1 MKRESWSSRLGF
13 ILAVSGSAI
22 GLANIW
28 RFPYL
33 VGEYGG
39 SAFVVVYLIC
49 LALIGFPIL
58 IAELVLGRK
67 ARKGPAGAFA
77 ELGKSK
83 SWGWA
88 GKLTVL
94 TGFIVSSFYSAIAG
108 WIVGYLIES
117 IKGNVTHFT
126 DTAQAVVHFDSLLSS
141 PFFTLGSHTLFV
153 SLSTLI
159 LFFGV
164 RQGIER
170 GNKILMPILMGLL
183 FLLLGYS
190 FTLPN
195 SSQALTFL
203 WKPDL
208 SALTSGAVL
217 AALGQSFF
225 TLSLGQ
231 GTIVTYGSYV
241 KREENLI
248 FSCLPIV
255 LMDTLVSIICATLVF
270 AIVFSVGLSPD
281 SGPGLIFHTLP
292 VVFSQIPLGAFLAP
306 LFFLLTALAAL
317 TSEISAMEPSIAYLI
332 DEWGI
337 PRKKAA
343 WLVGSLVFLVGIPSA
358 LSTNLLKDVH
368 IFGSSILDAL
378 IFLCS
383 NILIPLGGLA
393 ATILVGWVFGA
404 HSSLKELKEG
414 AVALFDRNKFLS
426 RYFSFCFKYLAPF
439 LIVIVLINQ
448 LL

>member
-39 SAFVVVYLIC
+39 AGFVLVYLFS
-49 LALIGFPIL
+49 LAVIGFPVL
-58 IAELVLGRK
+58 IAEIVLGRK
-67 ARKGPAGAFA
+67 SRKGPAGAFK

-83 SWGWA
+83 AWGWV

-108 WIVGYLIES
+108 WILGYLVES
-117 IKGNVTHFT
+117 VKGNITNFSTTGDAVAYFEVLLASPLFT
-126 DTAQAVVHFDSLLSS
+126 FGA
-141 PFFTLGSHTLFV
+141 HTLFV
-153 SLSTLI
+153 AASTMI

-164 RQGIER
+164 RHGIER
-170 GNKILMPILMGLL
+170 GNKILMPILMALLL
-183 FLLLGYS
+183 FLLGYGL
-190 FTLPN
+190 TLEN
-195 SSQALTFL
+195 ATDAFQFL
-203 WKPDL
+203 WKPNL
-208 SALTSGAVL
+208 SALSWGAIL

-231 GTIVTYGSYV
+231 GTMVTYGSYV
-241 KREENLI
+241 KKEENLI
-248 FSCLPIV
+248 LSCLPIV
-255 LMDTLVSIICATLVF
+255 LMDTLVSIISATIVF
-270 AIVFSVGLSPD
+270 SIVFSVGLAPN

-292 VVFSQIPLGAFLAP
+292 VVFSKIPFGNLLAP
-306 LFFLLTALAAL
+306 LFFLLTTLAAL

-332 DEWGI
+332 DEWEI

-343 WLVGSLVFLVGIPSA
+343 SIIGLLVFLVGAPSA
-358 LSTNLLKDVH
+358 LSTNLMKEYQF
-368 IFGSSILDAL
+368 FGATFFEGME
-378 IFLCS
+378 FLCS

-393 ATILVGWVFGA
+393 ATILAGWVFG
-404 HSSLKELKEG
+404 SKKTVNELKEG
-414 AVALFDRNKFLS
+414 SGRLFDKWPSLAT
-426 RYFSFCFKYLAPF
+426 YFSFCFKYLAPILI
-439 LIVIVLINQ
+439 LIVLVNQ